1 MYELPAKT
9 AGDKQRRKRKAGAY
23 FIGVILPSV
32 GILLWSRKVCQ
43 PERSLGFGL
52 ELGLEWLLDMG
63 GGEKAMN
70 EPRTV
75 NTFLRT
81 VLLIVTVLLLN
92 LSPTVV
98 GKAQERPLSIKGLDW
113 EKTQIF
119 MVGMAYG
126 VGFFNAA
133 LLMKGKSQLFCR
145 SLYGNMVSGRE
156 LWELASKA
164 LIGPHKPGIVATAV
178 LDELSKKY
186 PCGR

>member
-1 MYELPAKT
+1 
-9 AGDKQRRKRKAGAY
+9 
-23 FIGVILPSV
+23 
-32 GILLWSRKVCQ
+32 
-43 PERSLGFGL
+43 
-52 ELGLEWLLDMG
+52 
-63 GGEKAMN
+63 MN

-75 NTFLRT
+75 NTLLRT

-98 GKAQERPLSIKGLDW
+98 GKAQERPLSIKGWDW